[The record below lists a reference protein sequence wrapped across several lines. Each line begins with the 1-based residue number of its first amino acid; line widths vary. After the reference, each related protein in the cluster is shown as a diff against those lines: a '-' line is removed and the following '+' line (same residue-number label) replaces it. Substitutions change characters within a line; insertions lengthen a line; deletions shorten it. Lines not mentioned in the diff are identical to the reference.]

1 MLIFYLHRFAP
12 LLQKRASHEKPSRVL
27 VTGSIAGIGV
37 GTLGSQ
43 ATYGYS
49 VTKAAVMHLA
59 RNLAVDLGT
68 RHILCNAIAPGL
80 FPSKMTLDR
89 MNNVGGQEKIAHEV
103 PNQRLGR
110 PEDIA
115 ALVVFLCG
123 RGSSHIN
130 GTTIVLDG
138 GNIHTRSIL

>member
-1 MLIFYLHRFAP
+1 MLENNATRQH
-12 LLQKRASHEKPSRVL
+12 PSRIL
-27 VTGSIAGIGV
+27 ITGSIAGIGI

-49 VTKAAVMHLA
+49 MTKAAVMHLA
-59 RNLAVDLGT
+59 RNLAVELGP
-68 RHILCNAIAPGL
+68 RNILVNSIAPGL

-89 MNNVGGQEKIAHEV
+89 MENVGGVANVASNV
-103 PNQRLGR
+103 PNGRVGR

-115 ALVVFLCG
+115 ALVVFLSG

-130 GTTIVLDG
+130 GTTIVIDG
-138 GNIHTRSIL
+138 GNLHTRSML